1 MEKVKCRGSMRR
13 EEAHLSVHV
22 AKEHWCEMGTR
33 THKYREEEKAK
44 KRDQGANAVVEK
56 RKNRDKRCRE
66 EKKGDCITHRKEL
79 PYKFGLS
86 LILDNCGH
94 YNLMVFRNTCLEPVA
109 ILKSEI

>member
-1 MEKVKCRGSMRR
+1 MCTLPKNIGVEWEHTPTNTERKK
-13 EEAHLSVHV
+13 
-22 AKEHWCEMGTR
+22 KE
-33 THKYREEEKAK
+33 K

-66 EKKGDCITHRKEL
+66 KKKGDCITHRKEL
-79 PYKFGLS
+79 PYKFGFS